1 MTSSTPPPDDPR
13 ARLLV
18 AFAAGQEIFR
28 EGRPGAEMFI
38 IEDGEVE
45 ISRLHGA
52 SEKRLSTLGPGDFF
66 GEMALLEDRPRSATA
81 RARTDCKLLPIDAST
96 FDQLLRDNP
105 EIAIRMMRKMSGR
118 LRRYEDEEARA
129 DVLAQAV
136 IGGSRADLPRLQ
148 PIDPAP
154 AAAAA
159 APAPAATSGRLV
171 HEPSG
176 KVFPV
181 PAGRD
186 LAVGRFDPVTEMSP
200 DVDLAEL
207 DVQRSTSRRHARLAA
222 RDGRFY
228 LREEIGT
235 ANGTFVGTE
244 RLVTGVEREIR
255 DGDAV
260 RFGRVDLVF
269 RLGEGS

>member
-171 HEPSG
+171 HEPRG

>member
-1 MTSSTPPPDDPR
+1 MSSSTPPPDDPR

-18 AFAAGQEIFR
+18 AFAAGQEVFR

-52 SEKRLSTLGPGDFF
+52 AEKRLSTLGPGDFF

-81 RARTDCKLLPIDAST
+81 RARTACKLLPIDAST
-96 FDQLLRDNP
+96 FDQLLRDNS
-105 EIAIRMMRKMSGR
+105 EIAIRMMRSLSGR

-129 DVLAQAV
+129 AVLAQAV
-136 IGGSRADLPRLQ
+136 IGGSRADLPKLQ
-148 PIDPAP
+148 PIEPAP
-154 AAAAA
+154 APPPPAAAV
-159 APAPAATSGRLV
+159 AATSGHLV
-171 HEPSG
+171 HAASG
-176 KVFPV
+176 RSFPV

-200 DVDLAEL
+200 DVDLTEL

-222 RDGRFY
+222 RDGRFFV
-228 LREEIGT
+228 REEIGT
-235 ANGTFVGTE
+235 ANGTYVGAE
-244 RLVTGVEREIR
+244 RLTTGVEHELR

-269 RLGEGS
+269 RVGHEG

>member
-1 MTSSTPPPDDPR
+1 MSASTPPEDPR
-13 ARLLV
+13 SRLLV

-38 IEDGEVE
+38 IEDGEVD
-45 ISRLHGA
+45 ISKLHGA
-52 SEKRLSTLGPGDFF
+52 VEKRLSTLGPGDFF

-118 LRRYEDEEARA
+118 LRRYEEEEARA

-148 PIDPAP
+148 AIEPAP
-154 AAAAA
+154 AAAAPTPA
-159 APAPAATSGRLV
+159 APVAAAGRLV
-171 HEPSG
+171 HEATG
-176 KVFPV
+176 RTFPV

-186 LAVGRFDPVTEMSP
+186 LAVGRFDPVTEMAP
-200 DVDLAEL
+200 DVDLTEL

-222 RDGRFY
+222 REGRFFV
-228 LREEIGT
+228 REEIGT
-235 ANGTFVGTE
+235 ANGTFVGGE
-244 RLVTGVEREIR
+244 RLQTGVEHELR
-255 DGDAV
+255 DGDAI
-260 RFGRVDLVF
+260 RFGRVDVDF
-269 RLGEGS
+269 RLGAG